1 MAQVKGTA
9 VLSSLRYVRQR
20 FGEPALAGVL
30 SALPAEDGAR
40 LRDLVLA
47 SSWYPI
53 GCLMRFMQE
62 AEKQLASQDPKLLQ
76 NMGRASC
83 EEGLKGVYK
92 IFLKVGSPGFTIDRA
107 ARVLSNYYDTGE
119 LVVVDKG
126 ERRVAAELRGLEE
139 AGQPLCERIYGW
151 MQRMLE
157 MTGVRNLRSAHSS
170 CVHRGDPVCRFEGS
184 WD

>member
-9 VLSSLRYVRQR
+9 VLSSLRYVRER

-30 SALPAEDGAR
+30 AALPPGDGT
-40 LRDLVLA
+40 LLQGLVLA
-47 SSWYPI
+47 SSWYPM
-53 GCLMRFMQE
+53 GSLGRFMQE

-83 EEGLKGVYK
+83 EEGLKGIYK

-107 ARVLSNYYDTGE
+107 ARVLSNYYDTGD
-119 LVVVDKG
+119 LVVVEKA
-126 ERRVAAELRGLEE
+126 ERHVAAELRGLEDS
-139 AGQPLCERIYGW
+139 GRVFCERIYGW

-157 MTGVRNLRSAHSS
+157 LTGVRNLRAAHSS
-170 CVHRGDPVCRFEGS
+170 CVHRGDPACRFEGS